1 MHGSATDRPVTG
13 VVNIPCHMTGTF
25 CGEMA
30 EVERIQRTS
39 LTRESFVKSVRS
51 LDTAVSN

>member
-1 MHGSATDRPVTG
+1 MHGSATDRAVTG
-13 VVNIPCHMTGTF
+13 VVNIPFPMNGTF

-39 LTRESFVKSVRS
+39 LTSESFVKSVRN